1 MSTSQGTFSL
11 HDPILIQPISMFS
24 QITCRRP
31 TPITKH
37 CIIPYILQILELL
50 YYVKITKYTPLM
62 GTFNNKYFDNI
73 LFLTV

>member
-1 MSTSQGTFSL
+1 M
-11 HDPILIQPISMFS
+11 
-24 QITCRRP
+24 
-31 TPITKH
+31 PITKH

-73 LFLTV
+73 SSLKI